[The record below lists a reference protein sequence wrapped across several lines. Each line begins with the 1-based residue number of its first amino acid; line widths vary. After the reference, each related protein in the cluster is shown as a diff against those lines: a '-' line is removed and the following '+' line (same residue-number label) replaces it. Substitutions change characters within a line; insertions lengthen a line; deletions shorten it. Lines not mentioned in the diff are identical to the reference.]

1 VFLFLEKQFKTSDVS
16 FTWWSCSYY
25 IVTYGI
31 DDGRKLF
38 RDFGILARN
47 LVELGGVARQAD
59 PDFVRA
65 FGSNRSM
72 VSLAKV
78 SKFSTEGISFFGEIR
93 QRPSSD
99 TFIFF

>member
-1 VFLFLEKQFKTSDVS
+1 MCPLPGVFL
-16 FTWWSCSYY
+16 
-25 IVTYGI
+25 I

-38 RDFGILARN
+38 RDFGILACN

-65 FGSNRSM
+65 FGSNRSI

-78 SKFSTEGISFFGEIR
+78 SKFSMEGISFFGEIH
-93 QRPSSD
+93 QRSSSD
-99 TFIFF
+99 LYFSRWLRDIVVKNW